1 MPSFDIVSQ
10 TDMQEVD
17 NAVNSAQR
25 EIKQRYDFKGGKCSL
40 ELADGVIKVAADDD
54 FKLKQVHDLLSSWL
68 SRRKVDARALD
79 YGKTED
85 ASGGTLRQDITVR
98 QGIDQDTAK
107 SISKKIRDGR
117 MKVQA
122 QIQGDQLRVSGK
134 KRDDLQD
141 VIALCKDLKVDLP
154 LQYVNFRD

>member
-40 ELADGVIKVAADDD
+40 ELSAEVIKVTADDD
-54 FKLKQVHDLLSSWL
+54 FKLKQVHELLSSWL
-68 SRRKVDARALD
+68 TRRKVDARSLD
-79 YGKTED
+79 YGKAEE
-85 ASGGTLRQDITVR
+85 ASGGSLRQEITVR

-107 SISKKIRDGR
+107 SISKKIRDAKL
-117 MKVQA
+117 KVQA

-134 KRDDLQD
+134 KRDNLQE
-141 VIALCKDLKVDLP
+141 VIELCKDLKVDLP